1 MHTTGNRPQAHAQQ
15 PPQHRPLAT
24 AAPIPTTAPFSPS
37 VPIRSLQDVQRL
49 EARPL
54 AEALPVQSTYEI
66 FVNSAC
72 AFGDKT
78 ALTFLPTADPAQEP
92 VRWSYA
98 QLLHG
103 IHQTANLL
111 HHLGVGPED
120 AVAVLLPGC
129 LEYHLALWGGE
140 AAGIVQPLNPM
151 LTDEKIAAMMTLA
164 RAKVLIAYGTE
175 GDLGYWSKAL
185 RLRALVPTLTTV
197 LRVAPHDEAPGTAGP
212 LPEGTMDLAA
222 RHQHSGDH
230 LVSRRRIAASDIAAY
245 FHTGGTTGAPKLARH
260 SHGAQVFT
268 AWGSVQMQ
276 GIATA
281 DVGINGYP
289 LFHVAGVLPG
299 SLAALSAGVETII
312 PTPGLF
318 RNREVVANYWR
329 LVERYRCTYLSAVP
343 TVLAALAN
351 VPLEGADISTLR
363 YCRTGAAILAPELAA
378 RFERLFGLHIHESLG
393 MTEMAGIS
401 TITPPGV
408 HAPAGCVGWRLP
420 YTQLRV
426 VALDAQGNASDQ
438 DMPPGQPGMVLFK
451 SPNLFSGFLD
461 AADTAKAFTQDGWL
475 ATGDLGLVDEQ
486 GRLHLSGRSKD
497 LIIRSGHNIDPKVIE
512 DALGAHPAVQLCA
525 AVGAPDAYAG
535 ELPVV
540 YATLR
545 PGVQVTEAELM
556 AFTAERVDEA
566 VARPRWVQVIE
577 TMPVTNVGKI
587 YKPELRQRAAC
598 HTVQA
603 LVDGVCAEAPHQ
615 PRPAVGPVGDKAVH
629 VTVPESPGAA
639 KLQALL
645 RTVLEPLPITL
656 HIATAPAPKSPQAP
670 SASA

>member
-1 MHTTGNRPQAHAQQ
+1 MTT
-15 PPQHRPLAT
+15 T
-24 AAPIPTTAPFSPS
+24 SAAPSPASAPPLNPPFARVAS
-37 VPIRSLQDVQRL
+37 IRSLADVERL

-66 FVNSAC
+66 FCNAAH

-78 ALTFLPTADPAQEP
+78 ALTFLPTANPDDTP
-92 VRWSYA
+92 VRWSFND
-98 QLLHG
+98 LLAG

-111 HHLGVGPED
+111 HTLGVGPQD

-151 LTDEKIAAMMTLA
+151 LTDEKIAAMMALA
-164 RAKVLIAYGTE
+164 RAKVLIAWGDERTE
-175 GDLGYWSKAL
+175 GDTGLWAKAL
-185 RLRALVPTLTTV
+185 RLRGQVPTLTTV
-197 LRVAPHDEAPGTAGP
+197 LRVAPHGEVGSTVAGAAA
-212 LPEGTMDLAA
+212 LPHGLMDFAA
-222 RHQHSGDH
+222 RTAQPADH
-230 LVSRRRIAASDIAAY
+230 LVSGRRIAATDIAAY

-276 GIATA
+276 GITPG

-312 PTPGLF
+312 PTTGLF
-318 RNREVVANYWR
+318 RNREVIANYWR
-329 LVERYRCTYLSAVP
+329 LAERYRCTYLSAVP

-351 VPLEGADISTLR
+351 VPLDGADIRSLR

-378 RFERLFGLHIHESLG
+378 RFERLFGLHVHESLG

-408 HAPAGCVGWRLP
+408 EAPAGCVGWRLP
-420 YTQLRV
+420 YTQLRI
-426 VALDAQGNASDQ
+426 VALDAHGNASDQ
-438 DMPPGQPGMVLFK
+438 DMPPGEAGMVLFK

-461 AADTAKAFTQDGWL
+461 AADTARAFTHDGWL
-475 ATGDLGLVDEQ
+475 ATGDLGLVDGE

-540 YATLR
+540 YATLV
-545 PGVQVTEAELM
+545 PGAEATEAELL

-566 VARPRWVQVIE
+566 VARPRWVQVLD

-587 YKPELRQRAAC
+587 FKPELRLRAAC
-598 HTVQA
+598 HTVAA
-603 LVDGVCAEAPHQ
+603 LVDAACAELGADGARDVLPDGDS
-615 PRPAVGPVGDKAVH
+615 AVRVVIASGG
-629 VTVPESPGAA
+629 SPGAA
-639 KLQALL
+639 EALKARL
-645 RTVLEPLPITL
+645 DAVLAPLPVRT
-656 HIATAPAPKSPQAP
+656 TVQVVQAK
-670 SASA
+670 A